1 MQGFDSEGVRLE
13 ARNRSEV
20 QSPVTVAS
28 PDDHR
33 DGETEH
39 GGQGRPTQ
47 SEQHELDRLTDGIL
61 PRVRHLFVR
70 PEATVMTSSSPGSS
84 AVLERQETTQRY
96 PQARVIVLDDD
107 VNTFQHVVDCLR
119 KIIPGMSEDNAW
131 NLANRIDGQ
140 GSAEV
145 WCGPLEQA
153 ELYHQQLQAE
163 GLTMAPLERC

>member
-1 MQGFDSEGVRLE
+1 MRLQ
-13 ARNRSEV
+13 ALIRSEI
-20 QSPVTVAS
+20 QGAVTVAS
-28 PDDHR
+28 PDHHG
-33 DGETEH
+33 DGETKH
-39 GGQGRPTQ
+39 GRQGRPTQ
-47 SEQHELDRLTDGIL
+47 SEQHALDRLNVEIL
-61 PRVRHLFVR
+61 PRIRNLFVR

-107 VNTFQHVVDCLR
+107 VNTFQRVVDCLC

-131 NLANRIDGQ
+131 NLANKIDGQ